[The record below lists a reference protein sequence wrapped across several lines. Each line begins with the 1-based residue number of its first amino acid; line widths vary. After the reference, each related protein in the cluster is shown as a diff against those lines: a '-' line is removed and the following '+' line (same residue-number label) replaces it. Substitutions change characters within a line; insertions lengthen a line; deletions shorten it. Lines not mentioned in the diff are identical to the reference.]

1 MMVSKIRKYYL
12 HENVHVEKNPVLEL
26 FESLYCINIVEGDLQ
41 YDCVELGAGIG
52 KLTKKLRNRRQKYV
66 RVI

>member
-1 MMVSKIRKYYL
+1 MMVSKIRKYNL

-52 KLTKKLRNRRQKYV
+52 KLTNKLRNMRQKYV